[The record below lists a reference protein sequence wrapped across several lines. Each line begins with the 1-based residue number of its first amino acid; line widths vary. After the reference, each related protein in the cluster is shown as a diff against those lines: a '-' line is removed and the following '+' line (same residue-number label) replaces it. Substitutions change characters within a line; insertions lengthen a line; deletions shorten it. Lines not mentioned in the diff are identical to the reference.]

1 MTGEF
6 NSNKKYFIL
15 FSVFIMLLEM
25 AISSLFIIGTT
36 FEEGYKDEMISTTI
50 LVLFLIDMCKISC
63 DHNNFENSVYNGYI
77 HLSYL
82 FLFYCSTLYAPILVL
97 SNTNYYTEYTIYG
110 CYLMF
115 VFYGLFIPRF
125 LIYYLYYFNV
135 EKENEELNE
144 SLI

>member
-1 MTGEF
+1 
-6 NSNKKYFIL
+6 
-15 FSVFIMLLEM
+15 MLLEII
-25 AISSLFIIGTT
+25 ISSLFVIGTT
-36 FEEGYKDEMISTTI
+36 FEDGYKDEAISTTM
-50 LVLFLIDMCKISC
+50 LFLFLIDMYKISC
-63 DHNNFENSVYNGYI
+63 DYNHFENRDYNGYI

-97 SNTNYYTEYTIYG
+97 SNPNYYTEYTIYG

-125 LIYYLYYFNV
+125 LTYYLYYFNT
-135 EKENEELNE
+135 EKENEELSE